1 MQQQHLLTL
10 SLIVKEL
17 LVKTTASPFLPFHA
31 VLRFMR
37 EYLVSEA

>member
-10 SLIVKEL
+10 SLIAKEL
-17 LVKTTASPFLPFHA
+17 LVESTGSPFSPFHA
-31 VLRFMR
+31 ILCFMR